1 MNFIQRLGF
10 YLGGAVI
17 GSIIVYFILDKKE
30 TSFCYLPNCRI
41 LKDIRSK
48 KRILT
53 PNVQEYMQNKKLD
66 TSLINYT
73 YNNGDVDLSKSNTK
87 LKSCKIY
94 HIDSEFN
101 NKKYEFIVENCDS
114 IATIKSINI
123 K

>member
-48 KRILT
+48 KHILT